1 MERDANYVAVG
12 AFAVLVIAMAV
23 AFVLWYTK
31 ANDHR
36 DYQPY
41 EIYFN
46 GSVSGLNQGSPVR
59 YLGVDVGRVRR
70 LSIDRNRP
78 DSVQV
83 IVEIDSAAPISADT
97 RASLGLQGV
106 TGLLYINLKQI
117 DGGHTTQAPSKGEQY
132 PVIEAQA
139 SDFDVFLSSL
149 PELVGRATTLI
160 DRINSFVS
168 PQNIAALNETIGNVK
183 ETSQSL
189 PVIATRVSQLV
200 NDMHAAV
207 GTIQSAANNFQSIT
221 ADAQPQ
227 IHDTLQ
233 RMSSVADNLN
243 KVSARLDNIV
253 GASEGQLDHLSEH
266 GLFELERLL
275 RDVRSSALEFRDL
288 SHSLKQN
295 PSQLLYE
302 APNSGVEIAR

>member
-23 AFVLWYTK
+23 AFVLWYSK
-31 ANDHR
+31 ANDRR

-70 LSIDRNRP
+70 LSIDRKRP

-83 IVEIDSAAPISADT
+83 IVDIDSAAPISADT

-106 TGLLYINLKQI
+106 TGLLFINLKQVNG
-117 DGGHTTQAPSKGEQY
+117 DHSTQPPPKGEQF
-132 PVIEAQA
+132 PVIESQA

-168 PQNIAALNETIGNVK
+168 PQNVAALNDTITNINA
-183 ETSQSL
+183 TSKSL
-189 PVIATRVSQLV
+189 PVIATRVSDLL
-200 NDMHAAV
+200 
-207 GTIQSAANNFQSIT
+207 GE
-221 ADAQPQ
+221 
-227 IHDTLQ
+227 IH
-233 RMSSVADNLN
+233 
-243 KVSARLDNIV
+243 
-253 GASEGQLDHLSEH
+253 
-266 GLFELERLL
+266 
-275 RDVRSSALEFRDL
+275 
-288 SHSLKQN
+288 
-295 PSQLLYE
+295 
-302 APNSGVEIAR
+302 